1 MLTLAHPW
9 LLALL
14 PLPLLLR
21 AVLPAYRQSRTAV
34 VVPFLDRLA
43 ALTGRQPARGAV
55 VAHPPPLQQLVLWL
69 VWTCMV
75 LALARPQ
82 RLEQPITKTVPTRDL
97 LLAVD
102 LSGSMET
109 RDFTDAS
116 GAQVD
121 RLTAVKQV
129 LDDFL
134 ARRKGDR
141 VGLIFFG
148 SAAFVQAPFTE
159 DLDALRALLDEAQV
173 RMAGPKTALGDAIGL
188 ALTVFEHDP
197 GVRDRVLIALTDGND
212 TGSDV
217 PPARAAEIAHERKIT
232 IHTVAVGDP
241 AAAGEEKLDEETL
254 QAVATMTGGEYSR
267 ADDRTALAA
276 IYARLDALR
285 TREVDTVSHRPRTD
299 LFWWPL
305 GAGLLLSLAYHL
317 VWAARTFAAGR
328 RVPAAQAAAP
338 AALALAA
345 LGDFHFLRP
354 WWLLTLVPAVLLFW
368 LIRRRQDPA
377 RAWRGVIADH
387 LLPSLLQR
395 GADTPRVHPAPVL
408 LAGWVLMTVAVAG
421 PTWRLEPSPF
431 GEDEA
436 ALVIALEVT
445 PTMLARDVQPS
456 RLARAAQKIRDLL
469 ALRRGTRTALVAYA
483 GSAHLVMPLTRDTTL
498 IERSAAELSPDV
510 MPVEGDATGEAL
522 ALAQEQIARS
532 GLPGSILLVTD
543 GIPTTERPR
552 LSAHRS
558 QGGAPVQILGVAADA
573 GAPAPPDGPPA
584 PALDRAALQAEAGAL
599 GATVTVVTPDDD
611 DVRWLARHAE
621 TSVVTSGAA
630 GGRRWRDAG
639 WWLVFP
645 GAALALLWFRPGWM
659 VQWR

>member
-1 MLTLAHPW
+1 MLTFGHPW

-14 PLPLLLR
+14 PLPLLLH
-21 AVLPAYRQSRTAV
+21 AFLPAFRQSRAAV
-34 VVPFLDRLA
+34 IVPFLDRLV

-55 VAHPPPLQQLVLWL
+55 VARPPLVQQLVLWL
-69 VWTCMV
+69 VWPCVV

-82 RLEQPITKTVPTRDL
+82 RLEQPITKTVPTRDM

-109 RDFTDAS
+109 KDFTDAS
-116 GAQVD
+116 GRQVD
-121 RLTAVKQV
+121 RLTAVKEV

-134 ARRKGDR
+134 TRRKGDR

-159 DLDALRALLDEAQV
+159 DLDALRTLLDEAQV

-197 GVRDRVLIALTDGND
+197 GVRERVLIALTDGND
-212 TGSDV
+212 TGRDV
-217 PPARAAEIAHERKIT
+217 PPARAAEIARERRIT

-241 AAAGEEKLDEETL
+241 TAAGEEKLDEETL
-254 QAVATMTGGEYSR
+254 QAVASTTGGEYSR
-267 ADDRTALAA
+267 AGDRSALAA

-285 TREVDTVSHRPRTD
+285 TRKVETVSHRPRTD

-305 GAGLLLSLAYHL
+305 GAGLLVSLAYHL
-317 VWAARTFAAGR
+317 AWALRTFAAER
-328 RVPAAQAAAP
+328 RVPGVAAAVP
-338 AALALAA
+338 AALLVAG

-354 WWLLTLVPAVLLFW
+354 WWLIAVLPALWLFW
-368 LIRRRQDPA
+368 LIRRRQDSA
-377 RAWRGVIADH
+377 RPWRGVIADH
-387 LLPSLLQR
+387 LLPYLVQ
-395 GADTPRVHPAPVL
+395 GGDDAPRLRPAPVL
-408 LAGWVLMTVAVAG
+408 LAGWVVMTVAVAG
-421 PTWRLEPSPF
+421 PAWRLEQSPF

-445 PTMLARDVQPS
+445 PTMLAQDVQPS

-469 ALRRGTRTALVAYA
+469 ALRRGTRAALVAYA
-483 GSAHLVMPLTRDTTL
+483 GSAHLVMPLTRDTAL
-498 IERSAAELSPDV
+498 VERFAADLSPDV
-510 MPVEGDATGEAL
+510 MPMQGDAPGEAL

-543 GIPTTERPR
+543 GIPPGERPR
-552 LSAHRS
+552 LAAHRS
-558 QGGAPVQILGVAADA
+558 QKGAPVQILAVAADA
-573 GAPAPPDGPPA
+573 GVPVPADRTPA

-599 GATVTVVTPDDD
+599 DATVTVVTPDDA
-611 DVRWLARHAE
+611 DVRWLARHAK
-621 TSVVTSGAA
+621 TSVVASDAA
-630 GGRRWRDAG
+630 GGRRWQDAG
-639 WWLVFP
+639 WWLVLP
-645 GAALALLWFRPGWM
+645 GAVLARLWFGPGWI
-659 VQWR
+659 VRWA